1 MTSLGRWPK
10 VAELREKLNG
20 KAKAEPNFRF
30 YLLHDKMYRKDV
42 LEAAYALCC
51 QNDGAPGVDGRT
63 FEQIEVQGVDGFL
76 EELAHELKAETYAAN
91 AVKRVLIPKAGKPG
105 EFRALGIPTIKDRV
119 VQQAAKLLLEPI
131 FEADLPENAYGYRP
145 NKSAHDAAQAVL
157 SGLKAGYRDV
167 VDADLSKYFDTIPHD
182 QLMQAVA
189 RRIADRRMLK
199 LIQGWLKAPVHVTDE
214 KTGRVRIE
222 GGKATKAG
230 TPQGG
235 VISPL
240 LANIYFRRFLVAW
253 ERFGYEQKYRSRI
266 VNYADDFVIL
276 TKGSAQPAL
285 TAARTILERIGLTL
299 NAVKTRTCL
308 AWDASFNFLGYTF
321 GLLHARDGKRYL
333 GMTPG
338 QKSEAKYRETIQQ
351 LTASDQV
358 AKAPQTVAAAV
369 NCVTRGYWNYYKL
382 GSTAA
387 LRRSLDR
394 YVRERMQSWAKR
406 KYKRPRKRKGMKLQ
420 PAKVVRKR
428 IDDAVALL
436 VYGRDIPS
444 VHVSQARRLK
454 DAAACSVQ

>member
-20 KAKAEPNFRF
+20 KAKAEANFRF

-189 RRIADRRMLK
+189 RRIVDRRMLK

-222 GGKATKAG
+222 GGQATKAG

-240 LANIYFRRFLVAW
+240 LANIYFRRVLRAW
-253 ERFGYEQKYRSRI
+253 EAHGHGRRLNARI

-276 TKGSAQPAL
+276 TRNKAREAL
-285 TAARTILERIGLTL
+285 ETVGGILRKIGLTL
-299 NAVKTRTCL
+299 NERKTRVCK
-308 AWDASFNFLGYTF
+308 SPEEEFSFLGYTF
-321 GLLHARDGKRYL
+321 GRQYTMEGQAYV
-333 GMTPG
+333 GMTV
-338 QKSEAKYRETIQQ
+338 SDAKVEQHREKLRAMTG
-351 LTASDQV
+351 SDQ
-358 AKAPQTVAAAV
+358 TCLAAETLV
-369 NCVTRGYWNYYKL
+369 QHLNRTIRGFWNYFSIGTQAQARTQMEKY
-382 GSTAA
+382 TY
-387 LRRSLDR
+387 DR
-394 YVRERMQSWAKR
+394 MKSWMKRKHPKGGTWRERLSEVWPEIRTLFKPSQ
-406 KYKRPRKRKGMKLQ
+406 RPQPSKL
-420 PAKVVRKR
+420 KTT
-428 IDDAVALL
+428 
-436 VYGRDIPS
+436 GC
-444 VHVSQARRLK
+444 ARA
-454 DAAACSVQ
+454 D